1 MADQSH
7 ETGPRMRVL
16 LTGADPGIPELVSR
30 WQSTTVTVDGKLVQ
44 LRLIHVKPEGKGSF
58 RSNSVMFRY
67 VDVVVVLEP
76 VEMQLMC
83 TRRPGAAYISSGDIG
98 GLKAKHFLGPEAS
111 DLASDAGLPLILVAS
126 AAHLRGQKR
135 EIHMGETHKEEFEA
149 AANALGAATY
159 LELSAETGQGVQELL
174 QTAAR
179 LGLEGKWRRELRA
192 KVKEARGTMLER
204 RCSRDRFGSVSQLSR
219 SGRFFAFFSRKPSRE
234 ENGFPGRM
242 PSASLPASP
251 QSENRPQLQVS
262 ASLPSSPLSVKR
274 AQLKA
279 AGSEPHNAG
288 ACAAAAAHAEH
299 GQRAAREA
307 ALRGELPGRLQ
318 SASPPG
324 YPQKKA
330 SPPSVKR
337 AQLKADVEKGWA
349 ETMSRMGGCL
359 VR

>member
-1 MADQSH
+1 MLHATCMHMHMHTPYVHEHTYIRHLGLECVHPVPRSVHTAPRCAESCGAWGGEGASAFSFMADQSH

-30 WQSTTVTVDGKLVQ
+30 WQSTTVTVDGQLVQ

-67 VDVVVVLEP
+67 MDVVVVLEP

-135 EIHMGETHKEEFEA
+135 EIHMGETHKEDFEA

-179 LGLEGKWRRELRA
+179 LGLEGKWRRE
-192 KVKEARGTMLER
+192 TYHH
-204 RCSRDRFGSVSQLSR
+204 
-219 SGRFFAFFSRKPSRE
+219 
-234 ENGFPGRM
+234 
-242 PSASLPASP
+242 
-251 QSENRPQLQVS
+251 
-262 ASLPSSPLSVKR
+262 SSTSC
-274 AQLKA
+274 
-279 AGSEPHNAG
+279 
-288 ACAAAAAHAEH
+288 AC
-299 GQRAAREA
+299 
-307 ALRGELPGRLQ
+307 P
-318 SASPPG
+318 
-324 YPQKKA
+324 
-330 SPPSVKR
+330 V
-337 AQLKADVEKGWA
+337 W
-349 ETMSRMGGCL
+349 
-359 VR
+359 